1 MEPTPVV
8 STLTSVGV
16 TQPNEETVRL
26 STKAAPTGTVIR
38 TSSTPTPSGGSA
50 IAVTPTP
57 TKTWVPTSVQH
68 PSSGPTATPTS
79 RAATIDAMAP
89 SGFVIPEPPDSNCI
103 PGDEG
108 WPHRKLLKWTSDG
121 TKIVFDHGDEYLHS
135 FVARYG
141 QAVYVA
147 EADGSQVQRV
157 AEGSLIFEK
166 YARPSVIGHMMYFD
180 VSRDGSRVVY
190 STCRHGPLSADPQ
203 RKGRNEEYQH
213 NYEIKSVNIDG
224 TDLRRLTS
232 NSRMDNYPVWS
243 PDGTRIAFIRD
254 IRKRYSGRG
263 RTLFTMAPDGSEA
276 RPLTLGIDDVGI
288 DDVAMR
294 PPVWSPNGD
303 YLAFV
308 GEDDGGRWDAI
319 YTVRADG
326 SGLTRVSDTVS
337 APSWSP
343 DGTRL
348 AFAAIDGEG
357 VSLFIATPD
366 GSDRV
371 KVVPIMEDVVYL
383 YVYHQTYYSAT
394 FLVSWSP
401 AGDHI
406 MYLCEPSKYTAGVCI
421 VSSSGTPVGESPEF
435 EYFNHRGNIAEWS
448 PDGSRIAVRTLSTHD
463 NGVFLYTMAPDGSD
477 VKHLIGIEEDSEGR
491 HLKMLNPSTDSS
503 P

>member
-38 TSSTPTPSGGSA
+38 TSSTPTPSSGA
-50 IAVTPTP
+50 VIAVTPTP

-89 SGFVIPEPPDSNCI
+89 SGFIIPEPPYSNCI
-103 PGDEG
+103 PGDEV

-121 TKIVFDHGDEYLHS
+121 SKLVFDHGDEFNLPFY
-135 FVARYG
+135 AKYG
-141 QAVYVA
+141 QAVYVV

-157 AEGSLIFEK
+157 AEGSLIFEE
-166 YARPSVIGHMMYFD
+166 YGRPSAIGHMTYFD

-190 STCRHGPLSADPQ
+190 STCRHGPLSTDPSK
-203 RKGRNEEYQH
+203 KGRDLEYWH
-213 NYEIKSVNIDG
+213 NYEIESVNIDG

-232 NSRMDNYPVWS
+232 SSRMDNYPVWS
-243 PDGTRIAFIRD
+243 PDGTRITFIRD
-254 IRKRYSGRG
+254 IRMRHSD
-263 RTLFTMAPDGSEA
+263 RTLFTMAPDGSEV
-276 RPLTLGIDDVGI
+276 RQLTLGIDDV
-288 DDVAMR
+288 VMR

-308 GEDDGGRWDAI
+308 REDDGGRWDAI

-326 SGLTRVSDTVS
+326 SDLTRVSDTVS

-343 DGTRL
+343 DGKRL

-371 KVVPIMEDVVYL
+371 KVVPIMEDELELALPYK
-383 YVYHQTYYSAT
+383 TYYEAT
-394 FLVSWSP
+394 FMVSWSP
-401 AGDHI
+401 VNDLI
-406 MYLCEPSKYTAGVCI
+406 LYLCHPPPRREYGGHVCI
-421 VSSSGTPVGESPEF
+421 VDSSGTLVGSSPEF
-435 EYFNHRGNIAEWS
+435 EYTNHYGNIAEWS
-448 PDGSRIAVRTLSTHD
+448 PDGSRIAIRTLNTQ
-463 NGVFLYTMAPDGSD
+463 NYVVFLYTMAPDGSD
-477 VKHLIGIEEDSEGR
+477 VKHLIGIEKDSEGR
-491 HLKMLNPSTDSS
+491 HLKILNPSTE
-503 P
+503 

>member
-1 MEPTPVV
+1 
-8 STLTSVGV
+8 
-16 TQPNEETVRL
+16 
-26 STKAAPTGTVIR
+26 
-38 TSSTPTPSGGSA
+38 
-50 IAVTPTP
+50 
-57 TKTWVPTSVQH
+57 
-68 PSSGPTATPTS
+68 
-79 RAATIDAMAP
+79 
-89 SGFVIPEPPDSNCI
+89 
-103 PGDEG
+103 
-108 WPHRKLLKWTSDG
+108 
-121 TKIVFDHGDEYLHS
+121 
-135 FVARYG
+135 
-141 QAVYVA
+141 
-147 EADGSQVQRV
+147 
-157 AEGSLIFEK
+157 
-166 YARPSVIGHMMYFD
+166 MMYFD

-343 DGTRL
+343 DGKRL

-383 YVYHQTYYSAT
+383 YVPYHQTYYECH
-394 FLVSWSP
+394 FSWSL
-401 AGDHI
+401 G
-406 MYLCEPSKYTAGVCI
+406 L
-421 VSSSGTPVGESPEF
+421 
-435 EYFNHRGNIAEWS
+435 
-448 PDGSRIAVRTLSTHD
+448 LS
-463 NGVFLYTMAPDGSD
+463 M
-477 VKHLIGIEEDSEGR
+477 I
-491 HLKMLNPSTDSS
+491 
-503 P
+503 